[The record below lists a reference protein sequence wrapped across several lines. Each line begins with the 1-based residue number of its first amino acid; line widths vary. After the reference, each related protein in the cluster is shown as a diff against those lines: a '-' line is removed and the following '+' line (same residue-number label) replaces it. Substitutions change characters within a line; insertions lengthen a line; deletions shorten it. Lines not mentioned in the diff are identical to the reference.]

1 METFIYGKLRPE
13 DVPTLKLVIELFR
26 KHGLRA
32 GLHGTSLWN
41 AQYKDV
47 DLLIVAPSENS
58 GVKNFLEALED
69 LKKQYPAKIL
79 QQKGGENIG
88 LDYDIEIGAMILH
101 LSYVVLL

>member
-1 METFIYGKLRPE
+1 MENIYGKLRPE
-13 DVPTLKLVIELFR
+13 DVPTLKSVIELFR

-47 DLLIVAPSENS
+47 DLLVIASSENTD
-58 GVKNFLEALED
+58 VKNFLEALED
-69 LKKQYPAKIL
+69 LKKQYLAKIL
-79 QQKGGENIG
+79 QQKGDKTIG
-88 LDYDIEIGAMILH
+88 LDYDIEIDKMILH